1 MGKLDGKVAL
11 VTGAARGIGR
21 AIAEAFA
28 KEGADLFLVT
38 RQTPL
43 DEVKSVCE
51 ALGRKVVARQANVAD
66 HTGAAI
72 LVSDAVEQLG
82 GLDILVNNAGIT
94 RDALLVRMKDADFD
108 EVINTNLRGAFYLMR
123 EAAKVMMKKRSGRI
137 INISSVVGEVGNAGQ
152 VNYAASKAGLIGMTK
167 SAARELAPRQVTVN
181 AIAPGFI
188 TTDMTEVLNDAAKA
202 QLLQSIPLGRF
213 GAPEEVAAGAVFLAS
228 AAAAYITGH
237 TLAINGGMA
246 M

>member
-1 MGKLDGKVAL
+1 MAL
-11 VTGAARGIGR
+11 ITGAARGIGR

-28 KEGADLFLVT
+28 REGADLFLVT
-38 RQTPL
+38 RSTPL

-51 ALGRKVVARQANVAD
+51 ALGRRVVARQANVAD
-66 HTGAAI
+66 HTGATV
-72 LVSDAVEQLG
+72 LVGDAVAQLG

-108 EVINTNLRGAFYLMR
+108 DVINTNLRGAFYLMR
-123 EAAKVMMKKRSGRI
+123 EAAKVMMKKRWGRI

-213 GAPEEVAAGAVFLAS
+213 GAPEVVAAGAVFLAS
-228 AAAAYITGH
+228 GDAAYITGH
-237 TLAINGGMA
+237 TLAVNGGMA